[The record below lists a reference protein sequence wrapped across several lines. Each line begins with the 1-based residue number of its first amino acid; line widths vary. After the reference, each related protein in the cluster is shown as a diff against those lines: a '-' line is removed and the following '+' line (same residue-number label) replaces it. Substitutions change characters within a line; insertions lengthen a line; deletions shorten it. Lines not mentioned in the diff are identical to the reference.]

1 MFRHLFAALLA
12 ATTATL
18 PVAAEV
24 TIETATGAVALPG
37 APARPVVYDLAA
49 VDTLLALGV
58 LPAGVPDL
66 PAAPIFAPLADVPRV
81 GTLFEPDLEALAA
94 LAPDL
99 IVVGGRSAAKAPEV
113 APVGPVIDMT
123 TGTDIASVARARVE
137 TWGNL
142 FGKQAEAARLT
153 ADYDARLA
161 EVRALAR
168 YSGKALVVMV
178 NGTKMSAYGIGSR
191 MGWLDDLTGLPEA
204 KPGLSTDRHGN
215 AISHEFIA
223 ETDPDWIFVIDR
235 SAAIG
240 EATGGAQAALD
251 NPLVAGTRAAQAGH
265 IVYLSSW
272 AMYLSAGGYQST
284 MQILDELAAAL
295 KG

>member
-1 MFRHLFAALLA
+1 MLRHLFAALLA
-12 ATTATL
+12 ATTAL
-18 PVAAEV
+18 PVAAEITV
-24 TIETATGAVALPG
+24 ETATGPVSLPG
-37 APARPVVYDLAA
+37 MPLRPVVYDLAS

-58 LPAGVPDL
+58 IPAGVPDL
-66 PAAPIFAPLADVPRV
+66 PAAPIFAPLADVPRA
-81 GTLFEPDLEALAA
+81 GTIFEPDLEALAG
-94 LAPDL
+94 LNPDL
-99 IVVGGRSAAKAPEV
+99 IVIGGRSAAKAAEV

-137 TWGNL
+137 TWGSL

-153 ADYDARLA
+153 ADFDARLA
-161 EVRALAR
+161 EVRGLAKDN
-168 YSGKALVVMV
+168 GKALVVMV

-191 MGWLDDLTGLPEA
+191 MGWLHDLTGLPEA
-204 KPGLSTDRHGN
+204 RPGLSTDRHGN

-251 NPLVAGTRAAQAGH
+251 NPLVAGTRAAQNGR

-272 AMYLSAGGYQST
+272 AMYLTAGGYQST
-284 MQILDELAAAL
+284 MQILQELATAL